1 MSEDIKETESRQHLR
16 VVTEIAD
23 ILDKEYPRDS
33 DAMFFV
39 IRTLRNIFLW
49 ESEDSHIE
57 WAVSMGISKYEKR
70 KAEKERGE

>member
-1 MSEDIKETESRQHLR
+1 MSDIKETESRQHLR

-23 ILDKEYPRDS
+23 ILDREYPDDS

-39 IRTLRNIFLW
+39 VRTLRNIFLW

-57 WAVSMGISKYEKR
+57 WAVNMGISKYEKSR
-70 KAEKERGE
+70 GKE